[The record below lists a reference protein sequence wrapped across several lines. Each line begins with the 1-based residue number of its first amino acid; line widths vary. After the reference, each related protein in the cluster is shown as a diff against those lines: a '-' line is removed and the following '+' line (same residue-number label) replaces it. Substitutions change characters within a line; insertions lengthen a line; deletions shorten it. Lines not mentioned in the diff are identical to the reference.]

1 MRNRKPSGVERWV
14 ERVVEVIKDK
24 TKRSEEGGGQD
35 DERNQVFLKLARK
48 MPKIARLIQ
57 HII

>member
-1 MRNRKPSGVERWV
+1 MRNRKGSRVERWV

-24 TKRSEEGGGQD
+24 TKKSEEGGGQD
-35 DERNQVFLKLARK
+35 DERNQVFLKVARK
-48 MPKIARLIQ
+48 MLKIVRPIQ